1 MGENFLKSYLSVL
14 TPKNFPQIIVLHCH
28 GVLPLRLPKA
38 GLVSQMEAKSSLAQ
52 AREAAGLTVEQISAL
67 TNIRAAV
74 IKDLEMNS
82 VEICGG
88 IAYARGHIR
97 TITKVLNQK
106 TPKSVSFDADLIVAE
121 IEAAQSEDGRKIIDR
136 LAENNVA
143 DKPREKKRIKFR
155 TLASISAAVLSIGFV
170 AQVAISNVSNIDV
183 DTSQITTTRKSFQ
196 NEAASTPAGVNLV
209 VTGIS
214 GKSWIGL
221 TNANGEQVFN
231 GQISSGQVATF
242 NDPQLIKAVI
252 GNAGAVK
259 LNLNGSDLGVAGAE
273 GEVVRLDFDAN
284 GQL

>member
-1 MGENFLKSYLSVL
+1 
-14 TPKNFPQIIVLHCH
+14 
-28 GVLPLRLPKA
+28 
-38 GLVSQMEAKSSLAQ
+38 MESKSSLAQ
-52 AREAAGLTVEQISAL
+52 ARETAGLTVEQISAL
-67 TNIRAAV
+67 TNIRVAV
-74 IKDLEMNS
+74 IKDLENNS
-82 VEICGG
+82 VDICGG

-106 TPKSVSFDADLIVAE
+106 TPKSISFDADLIVAE
-121 IEAAQSEDGRKIIDR
+121 IEAAQSEDGRKIIER

-143 DKPREKKRIKFR
+143 DKPKEKKRMKFR
-155 TLASISAAVLSIGFV
+155 TLASISAAVSSIGFV
-170 AQVAISNVSNIDV
+170 AQVAINNVSNIDV

-242 NDPQLIKAVI
+242 TDPQLIKAVI

>member
-1 MGENFLKSYLSVL
+1 
-14 TPKNFPQIIVLHCH
+14 
-28 GVLPLRLPKA
+28 
-38 GLVSQMEAKSSLAQ
+38 MEAKSSLAQ

-143 DKPREKKRIKFR
+143 DKPREKRRIKFR

-170 AQVAISNVSNIDV
+170 AQVAIGNVSNIDV

>member
-1 MGENFLKSYLSVL
+1 M
-14 TPKNFPQIIVLHCH
+14 Q
-28 GVLPLRLPKA
+28 
-38 GLVSQMEAKSSLAQ
+38 AKSSLAQ

-67 TNIRAAV
+67 TNIRVAV
-74 IKDLEMNS
+74 IKDLENNS
-82 VEICGG
+82 AEVCGG

-143 DKPREKKRIKFR
+143 DKPKEKRRIKFR

-170 AQVAISNVSNIDV
+170 AQVAINNVSNIDV
-183 DTSQITTTRKSFQ
+183 DTPQITTTRQSFQ
-196 NEAASTPAGVNLV
+196 NEAASIPAGVNLV

>member
-1 MGENFLKSYLSVL
+1 
-14 TPKNFPQIIVLHCH
+14 
-28 GVLPLRLPKA
+28 
-38 GLVSQMEAKSSLAQ
+38 MEAKSSLAQ

-67 TNIRAAV
+67 TNIRVAV
-74 IKDLEMNS
+74 IKDLENNS
-82 VEICGG
+82 AEVCGG

-143 DKPREKKRIKFR
+143 DKPKEKRRIKFR

-170 AQVAISNVSNIDV
+170 AQVAIGNVSNIDV

>member
-1 MGENFLKSYLSVL
+1 
-14 TPKNFPQIIVLHCH
+14 
-28 GVLPLRLPKA
+28 
-38 GLVSQMEAKSSLAQ
+38 MEAKSSLAQ

-143 DKPREKKRIKFR
+143 DKPKEKRRIKFR

-170 AQVAISNVSNIDV
+170 AQVAIGNVSNIDV

>member
-1 MGENFLKSYLSVL
+1 
-14 TPKNFPQIIVLHCH
+14 
-28 GVLPLRLPKA
+28 
-38 GLVSQMEAKSSLAQ
+38 METKTSLAQ

>member
-1 MGENFLKSYLSVL
+1 M
-14 TPKNFPQIIVLHCH
+14 Q
-28 GVLPLRLPKA
+28 
-38 GLVSQMEAKSSLAQ
+38 AKSSLAQ

-67 TNIRAAV
+67 TNIRVAV
-74 IKDLEMNS
+74 IKDLEHNS
-82 VEICGG
+82 VEVCGG
-88 IAYARGHIR
+88 LAYARGHIR

-121 IEAAQSEDGRKIIDR
+121 IEAAQSEDGRKIIER

-196 NEAASTPAGVNLV
+196 NESASTPAGVNLV

-259 LNLNGSDLGVAGAE
+259 LNLNGSDLGVVGAE